1 MSSSTHVAKK
11 RKRTSR
17 GSRSPVPSSRRRL
30 SGSATGSA
38 GNQVGFGS
46 GGGRFTRDRQRREQ
60 ECRQLDQEGER
71 RNEERRI
78 VYVGKISEGTT
89 RADLRKRFEV
99 FGPILEIS
107 VHFRDRG
114 DNYGF
119 ITFKYKV
126 DAYEAIEHGNDD
138 PAYPTVDLCFGGRR
152 AFCKEKYSDLDS
164 HINSALDPA
173 EVDKYRSPR
182 DSAKHQFVR
191 GRASS
196 GSVVENGGRSGGT
209 NDFDSL

>member
-1 MSSSTHVAKK
+1 M
-11 RKRTSR
+11 
-17 GSRSPVPSSRRRL
+17 
-30 SGSATGSA
+30 
-38 GNQVGFGS
+38 
-46 GGGRFTRDRQRREQ
+46 
-60 ECRQLDQEGER
+60 
-71 RNEERRI
+71 
-78 VYVGKISEGTT
+78 GKIAEGTT

-138 PAYPTVDLCFGGRR
+138 PSYPTVDLCFGGRR

-191 GRASS
+191 GRSSS
-196 GSVVENGGRSGGT
+196 GSVVSGNGNGGRGGNGGGGGGT
-209 NDFDSL
+209 NDFDSLLQQARAGLNKKQQPA

>member
-1 MSSSTHVAKK
+1 MVSASIRSSRGVSPSSS
-11 RKRTSR
+11 
-17 GSRSPVPSSRRRL
+17 PPSSRRRL
-30 SGSATGSA
+30 STAASATS
-38 GNQVGFGS
+38 
-46 GGGRFTRDRQRREQ
+46 RFTRDRQRREQ
-60 ECRQLDQEGER
+60 ESRHLDQEEER

-78 VYVGKISEGTT
+78 VYVGKIAEGTT

-138 PAYPTVDLCFGGRR
+138 PSYPTVDLCFGGRR

-191 GRASS
+191 
-196 GSVVENGGRSGGT
+196 
-209 NDFDSL
+209 